1 MSTFLWFPLTNLT
14 DTENIQKAAQ
24 VMQGVADLLAMD
36 NADDVVEIPKSTAS
50 IMVDMLNSM
59 AELVIEIA
67 LALNKKQGSNVQ
79 RCTCQGEGG
88 RVRYPPG

>member
-1 MSTFLWFPLTNLT
+1 MSTFVWFPMTNLT

-50 IMVDMLNSM
+50 IMVDVLNSM
-59 AELVIEIA
+59 AELVIDIA
-67 LALNKKQGSNVQ
+67 LALNKKQGGNVQ
-79 RCTCQGEGG
+79 RFTRQGEVDNRGS
-88 RVRYPPG
+88 